1 MTAESAGSLSSRDW
15 AGKAAAGV
23 ILGFGLALAL
33 SGLFAWLGPGGLL
46 AGAGKTQLSMWLMS
60 PIWVATL
67 ALCFLFRSGRSAW
80 CWLGLANLAAFGA
93 LHAGRSLLS

>member
-1 MTAESAGSLSSRDW
+1 MKTAEPLSSRNW
-15 AGKAAAGV
+15 FSKATAGV

-60 PIWVATL
+60 PVWVATL
-67 ALCFLFRSGRSAW
+67 ALCFLFQSGRSAW
-80 CWLGLANLAAFGA
+80 WWLGLANLAAFGV
-93 LHAGRSLLS
+93 LLVVRDLGR